1 MRKTLV
7 LALAVLLLL
16 TGCTAARQ
24 LGAGLFTG
32 AKLTDTPV
40 DGVVTARP
48 QSVGEV
54 LVSLTVDQGAANLL
68 RTAVDLA
75 GRQGQVDR
83 FGVVLAVALPGET
96 RPLFV
101 VCPAGKVAASC
112 AAFLPM
118 EPVRAYSH
126 PGPAGLLVAD
136 RVVRP

>member
-7 LALAVLLLL
+7 FILAVSFLL

-40 DGVVTARP
+40 DGVVAARP
-48 QSVGEV
+48 ESIGEI
-54 LVSLTVDQGAANLL
+54 LVSLTADQGTAGLL
-68 RTAVDLA
+68 RTAVDLS

-83 FGVVLAVALPGET
+83 FGVVLAVIQPGET
-96 RPLFV
+96 RPLYV
-101 VCPAGKVAASC
+101 VCPAGRVAASC
-112 AAFLPM
+112 AGFLSM
-118 EPVRAYSH
+118 EPVRAYCH